1 MKKNH
6 KIIITSVSEVDKMK
20 KERLIC
26 GLVLIMMM
34 NWMIH
39 GELGAVIYFGAVM
52 TGLLVYYRSICL
64 EQIFESALLRFVL
77 ILSVSLCFSQEMKLF
92 DACAWLMMSVTSS
105 AYTQRIQ
112 KSDAAFL
119 NQLSIFNM
127 LLMPVMLILVLCCMN
142 GSEISC
148 FILMSVLS
156 FYQPSGLPLCN
167 PLDSFEVSKPAIK

>member
-1 MKKNH
+1 
-6 KIIITSVSEVDKMK
+6 MK

-26 GLVLIMMM
+26 GLVLVLML

-39 GELGAVIYFGAVM
+39 GETGAVLYFGAVL

-64 EQIFESALLRFVL
+64 EQMFESALLRFVL
-77 ILSVSLCFSQEMKLF
+77 ILSVSLWFSQEMKLF
-92 DACAWLMMSVTSS
+92 DACAWLMMSVASS

-119 NQLSIFNM
+119 DQLSMLNM
-127 LLMPVMLILVLCCMN
+127 FLMPVMLILVLCCMN
-142 GSEISC
+142 GSEMSC
-148 FILMSVLS
+148 FILMCVLS

-167 PLDSFEVSKPAIK
+167 PLDSFESKPVIK